1 VSGRG
6 AGVAALALL
15 VPLLAGCDGGFPEG
29 SLKAARLTRG
39 DCFWACPAYSVE
51 IRGDGR
57 VIYQGRKNVVVVGRR
72 EGRVAPDDVAR
83 VLAAARAAD
92 FYDLRRVYLGRVSDN
107 PLNTVRVRVGW
118 RSHTVTEYAGEHACM
133 PASVGAL
140 EAAID
145 QAAGVRRWVAGDAS
159 TLPALRAERYD
170 FGSAD
175 AARMLKQALTYGGP
189 DDLILALIAGGALKA
204 QAAKDEALELA
215 VERGRAAVVRGLLA
229 AGARI
234 GGPDRSGRTLLSRA
248 ADFDPGSRAPGE
260 PAGDAAGVIRALV
273 TTGADVRQK
282 DEFGATALHYAA
294 TPAAVTALLAA
305 GADREARTAE
315 GSTPLIYGGLGEDA
329 VLALI
334 AAGANV
340 DAKDED
346 GLGLAHLA
354 TLDRWPRV
362 RAWLVAH
369 GKPVEPEEAGSV
381 QEKARALSPNC

>member
-1 VSGRG
+1 MSGRG

-57 VIYQGRKNVVVVGRR
+57 VIYQGRKNVVVVGPR
-72 EGRVAPDDVAR
+72 EGRAAPDDVAR

-92 FYDLRRVYLGRVSDN
+92 FYGLRRVYLGRVSDN

-159 TLPALRAERYD
+159 TLPALRAKGYD

-189 DDLILALIAGGALKA
+189 DDLILALIAGGA
-204 QAAKDEALELA
+204 
-215 VERGRAAVVRGLLA
+215 
-229 AGARI
+229 
-234 GGPDRSGRTLLSRA
+234 
-248 ADFDPGSRAPGE
+248 
-260 PAGDAAGVIRALV
+260 
-273 TTGADVRQK
+273 
-282 DEFGATALHYAA
+282 
-294 TPAAVTALLAA
+294 
-305 GADREARTAE
+305 
-315 GSTPLIYGGLGEDA
+315 
-329 VLALI
+329 
-334 AAGANV
+334 NV
-340 DAKDED
+340 DAKDDD
-346 GLGLAHLA
+346 GLGLAHLV